1 MRSLPRP
8 AAFTLCLLAG
18 VLVLAYLTLDLSP
31 TSRWVPLIVVV
42 PLFCLILLEL
52 TRDVRGVSAEETGAE
67 ETGAEETGAEETD
80 AEERDAR
87 SGTERG
93 LLLWVLALP
102 ALVQALGIFVG
113 PGLFALL
120 YFRVKS
126 KEPWGL
132 ALTVSALTGLGL
144 WALFGLLLETPGSV
158 RIPLL
163 GG

>member
-52 TRDVRGVSAEETGAE
+52 TRDVRGVNAE

-144 WALFGLLLETPGSV
+144 WALFGLLLETSGSV